1 MSQPRPSESAII
13 FSTRDTSGKIYI
25 REQGGYFQR
34 IRRSLGWLL
43 MAVFVLFPWVPYQG
57 SQAFLIDAS
66 ALQVRFFALQL
77 FPQDL
82 LIVALMFIFA
92 AFALF
97 YLTKLY
103 GRIWCGYTC
112 PQTIWTLLFVWLER
126 RIEGSHQ
133 HSRALDRASLS
144 WRKIWQKT
152 AKHLSW
158 FAVSLLTALVFMSYF
173 VPATELYPAFFQWQT
188 SAAVLGWVLFFAV
201 CTYLNAG
208 LVREKMCLHMCP
220 YARFQSAMFDRHT
233 RLVSYDA
240 DRGEHRG
247 PRKRS
252 SAKPAGLGDCVDCNL
267 CVQVCPVG
275 IDIRH
280 GLQYECINC
289 GLCIDACDDTM
300 QQFGYAKGLI
310 RYSAEQ
316 EMQQLLPGAVVAPAQ
331 HGSWHWRRHLGY
343 GLALCL
349 TLLAMLSWYQLRQHT
364 ELVVSRERN
373 QLYRLNE
380 QGELENTFTLNLINK
395 SGQTQHYQLSV
406 LGLAGATLHNV
417 PPLVVE
423 SGEQRQFV
431 LQLSVTQAPAKLLTK
446 FQFVLQSE
454 QDAEAIVGEAS
465 FYRGNA
471 AY

>member
-1 MSQPRPSESAII
+1 MSQSDPTKSAII

-25 REQGGYFQR
+25 REQQGYFQR
-34 IRRSLGWLL
+34 VRRSLGVLL
-43 MAVFVLFPWVPYQG
+43 MAIFVLLPFIPYQG

-82 LIVALMFIFA
+82 LIVALIFIFA

-112 PQTIWTLLFVWLER
+112 PQTIWTLIFVWIER

-133 HSRALDRASLS
+133 HSRALDRAGLC
-144 WRKIWQKT
+144 WQKIWKKT

-158 FAVSLLTALVFMSYF
+158 FAVSLLTALVFISYF
-173 VPATELYPAFFQWQT
+173 VPATELYPAFFQGQT
-188 SAAVLGWVLFFAV
+188 SAAVLCWVLFFAV

-220 YARFQSAMFDRHT
+220 YARFQSAMFDGHT
-233 RLVSYDA
+233 RQVSYDSA
-240 DRGEHRG
+240 RGEQRG

-310 RYSAEQ
+310 RYSAEHEALSLQ
-316 EMQQLLPGAVVAPAQ
+316 SAPEQ
-331 HGSWHWRRHLGY
+331 RGSWHWRRHLGY
-343 GLALCL
+343 GLALML

-364 ELVVSRERN
+364 ELLVSRERS
-373 QLYRLNE
+373 QLYRMNE

-395 SGQTQHYQLSV
+395 SRQTQHYQLAV
-406 LGLAGATLHNV
+406 LGLDGVTLHNV

-431 LQLSVTQAPAKLLTK
+431 LQLSVDQAPARQLTK
-446 FQFVLQSE
+446 FQFVLQSQQE
-454 QDAEAIVGEAS
+454 AEVIVGEAS